1 MKILFLSDV
10 PLENPISGA
19 EQVLYQ
25 QAVGLVREGM
35 EVFAITRQEGSSSL
49 AFKNVEGVEEACY
62 SALAK
67 NMIQFFFSLLKKPP
81 YLYNR
86 FIQEGPFDVCISLSP
101 FTCLALLKR
110 RKLRNIPMLYHFN
123 SPSHEEYM
131 LSHEDK
137 SWLKNL
143 PHISIRRRAERF
155 CLKRAARIM
164 VLSRYMKEKIQN
176 IHGIPADRITINPGG
191 VDLARFKPVKDR
203 KLLKKQLSFPE
214 GMIHLLTVRNLDSR
228 MGIDNLLKGIHILKE
243 RRTRVHLILG
253 GEGPE
258 RKKLENLIVEYGL
271 NNEVTMAGFIPSELL
286 PQYYA
291 ASDFFI
297 LPTRQLEGFG
307 LVTVESMACGTPA
320 LGTPVGGT
328 VDILS
333 GLDEQFLFKDT
344 SPDAMAEGIQMALDK
359 HFSQEQKYDELRIYC
374 RKYVERKYSWQ
385 GHVNQLKEIL
395 TWIIHES
402 RLLQRRGSGP

>member
-10 PLENPISGA
+10 PLENPVSGA

-25 QAVGLVREGM
+25 QSVGLVQEGM
-35 EVFAITRQEGSSSL
+35 EVFAITRQEGPPSL
-49 AFKNVEGVEEACY
+49 AFRNVDGIEEVCY
-62 SALAK
+62 SGSPEK
-67 NMIQFFFSLLKKPP
+67 PIHFFFSLLKKPP
-81 YLYNR
+81 CLYNR
-86 FIQEGPFDVCISLSP
+86 FIQEGPFEACISHQP

-110 RKLRNIPMLYHFN
+110 RKLKDVPILYVFH

-137 SWLKNL
+137 SGLKNL
-143 PHISIRRRAERF
+143 PHISVRRRAEKF
-155 CLKRAARIM
+155 CLKRATRIM

-191 VDLARFKPVKDR
+191 VDLARFKPVRDR
-203 KLLKKQLSFPE
+203 KLLKKQLGFPD

-228 MGIDNLLKGIHILKE
+228 MGIDNLLKCINILKK
-243 RRTRVHLILG
+243 RQPRIHLILG

-258 RKKLENLIVEYGL
+258 RKKLEDLIVEYGL

-291 ASDFFI
+291 AADFFI

-307 LVTVESMACGTPA
+307 LVTIESMACGTPVV
-320 LGTPVGGT
+320 GTPVGGT
-328 VDILS
+328 VEILS
-333 GLDEQFLFKDT
+333 GLDKQFLFRDT
-344 SPDAMAEGIQMALDK
+344 SPDSMAEGIQMALDK
-359 HFSQEQKYDELRIYC
+359 HFAQEQKYEELRIHS
-374 RKYVERKYSWQ
+374 REYVERKYSWQ
-385 GHVNQLKEIL
+385 RHLSQLIAIIDEIVK
-395 TWIIHES
+395 
-402 RLLQRRGSGP
+402 